1 MQTLWFFGQGVLPT
15 PEDSCLEAPDVKQL
29 EIRDGA
35 LQCIEGLYIVSLAQS
50 NKVPTLP
57 EEALAAEPA

>member
-1 MQTLWFFGQGVLPT
+1 MLPT